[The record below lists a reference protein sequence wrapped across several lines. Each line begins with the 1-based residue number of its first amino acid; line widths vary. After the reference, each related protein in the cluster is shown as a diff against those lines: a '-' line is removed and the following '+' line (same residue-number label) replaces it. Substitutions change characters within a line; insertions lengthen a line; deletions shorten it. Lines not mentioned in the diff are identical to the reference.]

1 MSNEKSSSVSEDPSL
16 FSKGLS
22 WAAYPISALA
32 GLWTAK
38 VNIGDA
44 VYDRLKIDKALDDIR
59 TPLTEQRAA
68 LSQEATSDILSGQI
82 TERASRYAEKCN
94 AADKAYFPKVEAR
107 IKALGLEAFADQW
120 KFVHR
125 SQKQSAIMNGV
136 FMSSVTLGA
145 ILGIADSKVLAHLFS
160 SRRDEQTPPR

>member
-1 MSNEKSSSVSEDPSL
+1 MTDEKTSFSPDNPSL
-16 FSKGLS
+16 FSKWLS
-22 WAAYPISALA
+22 WAAYPVSAVA

-44 VYDRLKIDKALDDIR
+44 VYDRLKRDKALDDIR
-59 TPLTEQRAA
+59 NPLIEQRAT
-68 LSQEATSDILSGQI
+68 LSQEAASDIISSQI
-82 TERASRYAEKCN
+82 TDRVSRYAEKCN
-94 AADKAYFPKVEAR
+94 VADKAYFHNVGAR
-107 IKALGLEAFADQW
+107 LKALGLDSFAEQW

-125 SQKQSAIMNGV
+125 SQKQSAVMNGV

-160 SRRDEQTPPR
+160 RRDEQIPPR